1 MTPRQEEAPHP
12 TGKGASNAPREDI
25 MNLTAKLVAGAFGV
39 VGMAGAAFAQDV
51 KLGVV
56 AVNYNSPSIQRQADS
71 GIAYAKELG
80 WEVELFD
87 GQGDQV
93 ATNNAAMAFMDRDFD
108 AILNVASANT
118 QMSGVIGYANEK
130 DVPFVSTFSG
140 LRDGYAPASRPCF
153 PAGSRDWPGGSR
165 ALRAGGRVSARLRRA
180 GGSRRARRDR
190 ARRDG
195 PGRPLST
202 RPANRFDRQDANG
215 FAAPDRPDIPRDRE
229 SSRRLRMA
237 VFAAVSRKNPLFGS
251 I

>member
-1 MTPRQEEAPHP
+1 
-12 TGKGASNAPREDI
+12 

-108 AILNVASANT
+108 AILKIHNVD
-118 QMSGVIGYANEK
+118 GKYLVIEEMQQILN
-130 DVPFVSTFSG
+130 DLMVRSFQ
-140 LRDGYAPASRPCF
+140 
-153 PAGSRDWPGGSR
+153 
-165 ALRAGGRVSARLRRA
+165 
-180 GGSRRARRDR
+180 
-190 ARRDG
+190 
-195 PGRPLST
+195 T
-202 RPANRFDRQDANG
+202 R
-215 FAAPDRPDIPRDRE
+215 
-229 SSRRLRMA
+229 
-237 VFAAVSRKNPLFGS
+237 
-251 I
+251 